1 MRLSLWVVM
10 GLLVFAMATAQ
21 DEVLADPDAGSDAE
35 QMQAYRALLHD
46 AARQVASGREAWL
59 LANMLKYPQEHV
71 QPQPQDRA
79 VLAALRARANSAR
92 GSDPLLL
99 RLMTADANVRGSAP
113 EQADALQEQ
122 LDALDPGNA
131 INTLALM
138 SLAPKDYAD
147 PIYDQRVQEMAAA
160 SHYRSDYLAVMR
172 ASYSALA
179 RTYGLAAVPSE
190 AEAEAHTAEVY
201 QAGIAAAGVA
211 AAVALPGL
219 AHLTQACDIARFPA
233 RAEPCRRIAALMFD
247 DADTLSDRMIGIAL
261 LERTTSDPADRTLVQ
276 ALRRDSD
283 WQLAAYQDLMF
294 RSFGT
299 EAMLV
304 DNAHYVAKILRHG
317 ELTAMRDLLAAHSV
331 SLQAPA
337 DWQPRK

>member
-1 MRLSLWVVM
+1 MMLFRWLFIT
-10 GLLVFAMATAQ
+10 LLFTGQARAQ
-21 DEVLADPDAGSDAE
+21 DEAFTDADAASDAE
-35 QMQAYRALLHD
+35 QMQAYHTLLH
-46 AARQVASGREAWL
+46 AAAQQVTSGREAWL
-59 LANMLKYPQEHV
+59 LAKVLSIPGTQTTV
-71 QPQPQDRA
+71 QDRA
-79 VLAALRARANSAR
+79 MIAALHARADSAR
-92 GSDPLLL
+92 DSDPLLL
-99 RLMTADANVRGSAP
+99 RLMTADTGVRGSAP
-113 EQADALQEQ
+113 EQADALFAQ
-122 LDALDPGNA
+122 LDALDTGNA

-219 AHLTQACDIARFPA
+219 GYLTQACDIARFPA
-233 RAEPCRRIAALMFD
+233 RAEPCRSIAALMFD
-247 DADTLSDRMIGIAL
+247 DADTLSDLMIGIAL
-261 LERTTSDPADRTLVQ
+261 LERTTSDPTDRTLVQ

-331 SLQAPA
+331 SLQAPY